1 MENLRIVVAGH
12 IDHGKSTLIGRLL
25 YETNCLPQNVK
36 ENIEKSEAL
45 GCKERFA
52 FVTDQLEEALVH
64 LQEAQSIAEAPHQ
77 PEELSRVHS
86 LRGNLLFPRGE
97 FEASVK
103 PTHGPFDKPMVPG
116 CDV

>member
-25 YETNCLPQNVK
+25 YDTNCLPQNVI

-52 FVTDQLEEALVH
+52 FVTDQLEEEQAGGIDTTD
-64 LQEAQSIAEAPHQ
+64 ST
-77 PEELSRVHS
+77 
-86 LRGNLLFPRGE
+86 RGNLPIRCF
-97 FEASVK
+97 
-103 PTHGPFDKPMVPG
+103 
-116 CDV
+116 